1 LATSAHLGEA
11 SAKAEH
17 LLDRYVAVRRQTEA
31 LAAPLSAED
40 QMIQSMPETSPVKW
54 HLAHTTWFYETF
66 ILAPHAKSYQ
76 RKHPEFEYLFNSYY
90 KQLQG
95 HPLRSR
101 RGLMSRPDLQEVM
114 AYRAQVDSAMR
125 AFLPSASAEL
135 LELVELGINHEQQ
148 HQELILTD
156 IKHALWSSPLQP
168 AYKQA
173 RAEQASAPALGW
185 KSWDEGIY
193 EVGHA
198 GPGFTFDNEA
208 PRHKVYLQS
217 FELGLRC
224 VTNREYLEFMNDGGY
239 EHAELWLSDGWDQVT
254 ANSWNAPLYWEQ
266 REGEWWNYTASGWCR
281 VEPDEPVCHVSY
293 SAADAYAQWA
303 GARLPTEPEW
313 EVAAAPE
320 AVRGNF
326 LESGRFHPV
335 SSAAVPAAG
344 SQASRLRGQDALP
357 IPGKMPALQQMFGD
371 VWEWTSSAYS
381 AYPGYRRAKG
391 VLGEYNGKFMCNQL
405 VLRGGSCAT
414 PQSHIRPTYRNFFPA
429 LSRWQF
435 SGIRLA
441 K

>member
-1 LATSAHLGEA
+1 MATSAHIGEA
-11 SAKAEH
+11 SAKAEQ
-17 LLDRYVAVRRQTEA
+17 LLDRYLEVRRQTEA

-40 QMIQSMPETSPVKW
+40 QMIQSMPEASPSKW

-66 ILAPHAKSYQ
+66 ILAPHAKNYR

-114 AYRAQVDSAMR
+114 AYRSQVDSAMR
-125 AFLPSASAEL
+125 AFWPSASAEL

-168 AYKQA
+168 AYKRAQ
-173 RAEQASAPALGW
+173 AEQASAAALDW
-185 KSWDEGIY
+185 KFWDEGVY
-193 EVGHA
+193 EIGHA

-208 PRHKVYLQS
+208 PRHKVNLQS
-217 FELGLRC
+217 FELGSRC
-224 VTNREYLEFMNDGGY
+224 VTNREYLEFINDGGY

-254 ANSWNAPLYWEQ
+254 ANSWKAPLYWEQ
-266 REGEWWNYTASGWCR
+266 REGEWWNFTLAGWR
-281 VEPDEPVCHVSY
+281 SVEPEEPVCHVSY
-293 SAADAYAQWA
+293 YEADAYAQWA
-303 GARLPTEPEW
+303 GARLPTEAEW
-313 EVAAAPE
+313 EVAATSEP
-320 AVRGNF
+320 VRANF
-326 LESGRFHPV
+326 LESGRFHPGA
-335 SSAAVPAAG
+335 SDG
-344 SQASRLRGQDALP
+344 S
-357 IPGKMPALQQMFGD
+357 QMFGD

-391 VLGEYNGKFMCNQL
+391 VLGEYNGKFMVNQL

-414 PQSHIRPTYRNFFPA
+414 PRSHIRASYRNFFPA

>member
-293 SAADAYAQWA
+293 YEADAYAQWA

-326 LESGRFHPV
+326 LESGRFHPGA
-335 SSAAVPAAG
+335 SDG
-344 SQASRLRGQDALP
+344 SQ
-357 IPGKMPALQQMFGD
+357 IFGD

-391 VLGEYNGKFMCNQL
+391 ALGEYNGKFMVNQL

-414 PQSHIRPTYRNFFPA
+414 PQSHIRASYRNFFPA